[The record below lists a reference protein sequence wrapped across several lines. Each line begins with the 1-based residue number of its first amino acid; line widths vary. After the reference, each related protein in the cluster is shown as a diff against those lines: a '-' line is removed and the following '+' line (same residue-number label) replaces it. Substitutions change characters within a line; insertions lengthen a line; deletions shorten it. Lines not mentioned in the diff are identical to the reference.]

1 VLTRPVVDIEVLQKE
16 DVHWT
21 ARRQRWTHSAVDK
34 VPRWPRLVMQDAPS
48 CS

>member
-16 DVHWT
+16 NVHWT
-21 ARRQRWTHSAVDK
+21 GRRQRWTHAVVDK
-34 VPRWPRLVMQDAPS
+34 VPRWPRLLMQDAPS